1 MHGNADGAPLL
12 IVLAGDAGLTALKE
26 VISMVGLPMF
36 ILVFIMMFVLY
47 RGLSHEEIREVWV
60 GSPARQS

>member
-1 MHGNADGAPLL
+1 MAEGDGNADGVPLL

-36 ILVFIMMFVLY
+36 ILMFAL
-47 RGLSHEEIREVWV
+47 
-60 GSPARQS
+60 